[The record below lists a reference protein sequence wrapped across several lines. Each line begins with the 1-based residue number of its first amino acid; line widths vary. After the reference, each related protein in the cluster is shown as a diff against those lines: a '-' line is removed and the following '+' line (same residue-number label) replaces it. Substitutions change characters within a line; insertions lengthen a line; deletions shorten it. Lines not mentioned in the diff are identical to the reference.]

1 MVHKGITVFTL
12 LAFALFSMSC
22 VFHTTQERSIE
33 TLAGKKASPEIVGV
47 QTKTGEYIEFGKTPA
62 RIRGD
67 AVVGAGRRKVEIN
80 KDDVQNTEKDAKGRV
95 NFVTTKDGKR
105 YESFGLSAAGDKYDC
120 VTNEAVSIL
129 LSDIRLVSVRTVNAL
144 PTFLANLGLVVVVGA
159 LVAVLINTSTPH
171 VTTPPGSSCP
181 FLYSYD
187 GENYVFDAELY
198 GAAICQGL
206 KRTEWASMDNLK
218 EVNGQYRILL
228 TNQLN
233 ETQYTD
239 ELKLIAVDHPRG
251 LQVVPGNLGRIHTFS
266 RPLPPSKAYDQKDR
280 DILPL
285 VAKNDKLFWV
295 SPVEEKD
302 PEKKEDLRDELTFE
316 FPKPEDA
323 KQVKLLANAWTS
335 MWGSQVAKEF
345 LEVRGRSLPE
355 WYADVNAHGPEYFN
369 VLRWHQNEELYL
381 LKVWV
386 ETPSGWQVRAVING
400 GGPYISKNKA
410 YILDV
415 GDVPGKTLRLRL
427 RPPVNFW
434 MLNELA
440 VDYSQDVPVHAV
452 ELAPASAI
460 DQDGQDVKAKL
471 AAMDNDYLVAANRG
485 DRVELTFPAPPLTD
499 GLDRTVLIK
508 ATGYY
513 DIHLDARG
521 EPQKEVAD
529 RILNEP
535 GYAAQFALKEYL
547 KWEAGLRVEARKH

>member
-1 MVHKGITVFTL
+1 
-12 LAFALFSMSC
+12 
-22 VFHTTQERSIE
+22 
-33 TLAGKKASPEIVGV
+33 
-47 QTKTGEYIEFGKTPA
+47 
-62 RIRGD
+62 
-67 AVVGAGRRKVEIN
+67 
-80 KDDVQNTEKDAKGRV
+80 
-95 NFVTTKDGKR
+95 
-105 YESFGLSAAGDKYDC
+105 
-120 VTNEAVSIL
+120 
-129 LSDIRLVSVRTVNAL
+129 
-144 PTFLANLGLVVVVGA
+144 
-159 LVAVLINTSTPH
+159 
-171 VTTPPGSSCP
+171 
-181 FLYSYD
+181 
-187 GENYVFDAELY
+187 
-198 GAAICQGL
+198 
-206 KRTEWASMDNLK
+206 
-218 EVNGQYRILL
+218 
-228 TNQLN
+228 
-233 ETQYTD
+233 
-239 ELKLIAVDHPRG
+239 
-251 LQVVPGNLGRIHTFS
+251 
-266 RPLPPSKAYDQKDR
+266 
-280 DILPL
+280 
-285 VAKNDKLFWV
+285 
-295 SPVEEKD
+295 
-302 PEKKEDLRDELTFE
+302 
-316 FPKPEDA
+316 
-323 KQVKLLANAWTS
+323 
-335 MWGSQVAKEF
+335 
-345 LEVRGRSLPE
+345 
-355 WYADVNAHGPEYFN
+355 
-369 VLRWHQNEELYL
+369 
-381 LKVWV
+381 
-386 ETPSGWQVRAVING
+386 VING